1 MKSSLRTFLRRPL
14 RPSLLLLQVFLGSL
28 IMTLAL
34 SAALGKRAQDAPTER
49 FNFIAGYEDA
59 DSSQTYSLF
68 YTKELPDLRKLAPD
82 VAQLAVVSD
91 LYSPTVIVGDTR
103 YALRAGA
110 RVSTGYFDLEP
121 PDLVQGTVF
130 TETEF
135 EKGQDV
141 ALLSEQAAKAL
152 YGDTDPVGQTLNLE
166 TDDYNPDTPPAPPTP
181 YRIVGTFSSPIA
193 NQLNDLPALYL
204 PYGSSGQANPAT
216 TLAVQA
222 KPGQGEAAR
231 AQLLSAARQ
240 VYKDKEEL
248 KNQAGGEGQDFM
260 IKAPGEEIYAPDQ
273 GIDQDVLVFSLFGA
287 VALVV
292 SSIGIFSATV
302 IEAEERAHEIGIRRA
317 LGASAARV
325 GSSLILRALS
335 IAVIGS
341 VLGIAGAALLIPMF
355 QTSAQNLFLFGGTKL
370 VFNPL
375 AAAAVFGTVV
385 VVSVVLGLVPAFR
398 VGRLKP
404 VQALRES
411 V

>member
-1 MKSSLRTFLRRPL
+1 MNSLRAFLRRPL

-82 VAQLAVVSD
+82 VAQIAVVSD
-91 LYSPTVIVGDTR
+91 LYGPTVIVGDTR
-103 YALRAGA
+103 YALRSGA

-121 PDLVQGTVF
+121 PNLVQGTVF
-130 TETEF
+130 TAEEF

-141 ALLSEQAAKAL
+141 ALLSEGAAKAL
-152 YGDTDPVGQTLNLE
+152 YGDADPIGQTLNLE
-166 TDDYNPDTPPAPPTP
+166 TDDFNSDTPPAPPTP
-181 YRIVGTFSSPIA
+181 YRIVGTFTSPIA

-204 PYGSSGQANPAT
+204 PYESSGQANPAS
-216 TLAVQA
+216 TLAVRA

-231 AQLLSAARQ
+231 TQLLSAARR

-260 IKAPGEEIYAPDQ
+260 IKAPGEEIYAPNQ
-273 GIDQDVLVFSLFGA
+273 GIDQDVLVFGLFGA

-317 LGASAARV
+317 LGASAARI
-325 GSSLILRALS
+325 GSSLVMRAFVV
-335 IAVIGS
+335 AVIGS
-341 VLGIAGAALLIPMF
+341 VLGIAGAALLIPVF
-355 QTSAQNLFLFGGTKL
+355 QDSAQSLYLFGGTRL

-375 AAAAVFGTVV
+375 AAATVFGMIVII
-385 VVSVVLGLVPAFR
+385 SVVLGLVPAFR

>member
-1 MKSSLRTFLRRPL
+1 MNSLRAFLRRPL

-82 VAQLAVVSD
+82 VAQIAVVSD
-91 LYSPTVIVGDTR
+91 LYGPTVIVGDTR
-103 YALRAGA
+103 YALRSGA

-121 PDLVQGTVF
+121 PNLVQGTVF
-130 TETEF
+130 TAEEF

-141 ALLSEQAAKAL
+141 ALLSEGAAKAL
-152 YGDTDPVGQTLNLE
+152 YGDADPIGQTLNLE
-166 TDDYNPDTPPAPPTP
+166 TDDFTSDTPPAPPTP
-181 YRIVGTFSSPIA
+181 YRIVGTFTSPIA

-204 PYGSSGQANPAT
+204 PYESSGQANPAS
-216 TLAVQA
+216 TLAVRA

-231 AQLLSAARQ
+231 TQLLSAARR

-260 IKAPGEEIYAPDQ
+260 IKAPGEEIYAPNQ
-273 GIDQDVLVFSLFGA
+273 GIDQDVLVFGLFGA

-317 LGASAARV
+317 LGASAARI
-325 GSSLILRALS
+325 GSSLVMRAFVV
-335 IAVIGS
+335 AVIGS
-341 VLGIAGAALLIPMF
+341 VLGIAGAALLIPVF
-355 QTSAQNLFLFGGTKL
+355 QDSAQSLYLFGGTRL

-375 AAAAVFGTVV
+375 AAATVFGMIVII
-385 VVSVVLGLVPAFR
+385 SVVLGLVPAFR

>member
-1 MKSSLRTFLRRPL
+1 MSFFRAFRQRPL
-14 RPSLLLLQVFLGSL
+14 RPTLLLLQILLGSL

-34 SAALGKRAQDAPTER
+34 SAALGERTQNAPSER
-49 FNFIAGYEDA
+49 FNFIAGYATDN
-59 DSSQTYSLF
+59 SSRSYSVF
-68 YTKELPDLRKLAPD
+68 YAGELPELSKLAPD

-103 YALRAGA
+103 YALRSGA

-130 TETEF
+130 TKEEF

-141 ALLSEQAAKAL
+141 ALLSERAAKAL
-152 YGDTDPVGQTLNLE
+152 FGDVDPIGQALNLE
-166 TDDYNPDTPPAPPTP
+166 TDDFNSETPPAPPTP
-181 YRIVGTFSSPIA
+181 YRIVGTFIPTRASQYSGQPT
-193 NQLNDLPALYL
+193 LYL

-216 TLAVQA
+216 MLAVEA

-231 AQLLSAARQ
+231 TQLLSAARQ
-240 VYKDKEEL
+240 VYKDEIK
-248 KNQAGGEGQDFM
+248 QQGGEEGQDFM
-260 IKAPGEEIYAPDQ
+260 IKAPGEDIYAFGDQ
-273 GIDQDVLVFSLFGA
+273 GVDQDVLVFGLFGA

-325 GSSLILRALS
+325 GSSLVLRALS
-335 IAVIGS
+335 FAVVGS
-341 VLGIAGAALLIPMF
+341 ISGIAGAALLIPVF
-355 QTSAQNLFLFGGTKL
+355 RDSAQNLFLFGGTKL

-375 AAAAVFGTVV
+375 AATAVFGTIV
-385 VVSVVLGLVPAFR
+385 VVSVVLGLVPALR

>member
-1 MKSSLRTFLRRPL
+1 MKSFFRTFWQRPL
-14 RPSLLLLQVFLGSL
+14 RPSLLLLQIFLGSL

-34 SAALGKRAQDAPTER
+34 SAALGNRASDAPTER
-49 FNFIAGYEDA
+49 FNFIAGYSTD
-59 DSSQTYSLF
+59 DSSQSYSVF
-68 YTKELPDLRKLAPD
+68 YAKELPELLKLSPD

-103 YALRAGA
+103 YALRSGA
-110 RVSTGYFDLEP
+110 RVSTGYFDIEP

-130 TETEF
+130 TKEEF

-141 ALLSEQAAKAL
+141 ALLSEQAARAL
-152 YGDTDPVGQTLNLE
+152 FSDADPIGQTLNLE
-166 TDDYNPDTPPAPPTP
+166 TDDFNSDTPPAPPTP
-181 YRIVGTFSSPIA
+181 YRIIGTFKPTMTSQY
-193 NQLNDLPALYL
+193 NGQPAFYL
-204 PYGSSGQANPAT
+204 PYSSSGQANPAT

-222 KPGQGEAAR
+222 KPNQGEEAR

-240 VYKDKEEL
+240 TYASEI
-248 KNQAGGEGQDFM
+248 KNQGGEEGQDFM
-260 IKAPGEEIYAPDQ
+260 IKAPSEDIYAVGDQ
-273 GIDQDVLVFSLFGA
+273 GIDQDVLVFGLFGV

-302 IEAEERAHEIGIRRA
+302 IEAEERAHEIGVRRA
-317 LGASAARV
+317 LGASAARI
-325 GSSLILRALS
+325 GWSLVLRALS
-335 IAVIGS
+335 IAVFGS
-341 VLGIAGAALLIPMF
+341 VLGIIGAALLIPLV
-355 QTSAQNLFLFGGTKL
+355 QDSAQNLFLFGGTKL

-375 AAAAVFGTVV
+375 AAAAVFGTIII
-385 VVSVVLGLVPAFR
+385 VSGVLGLIPAFR

>member
-1 MKSSLRTFLRRPL
+1 MTSLLRAFRQRPL
-14 RPSLLLLQVFLGSL
+14 RLSLLLLQVFLGSL

-34 SAALGKRAQDAPTER
+34 SAALGNRAQDVPPER
-49 FNFIAGYEDA
+49 FDFVAGYQTS
-59 DSSQTYSLF
+59 DSSMKFGVF
-68 YTKELPDLRKLAPD
+68 YAAGLPGLLKLAPD
-82 VAQLAVVSD
+82 VEQLAIISPIYGPTAVVN
-91 LYSPTVIVGDTR
+91 DTR
-103 YALRAGA
+103 YGLRSAV
-110 RVSTGYFDLEP
+110 RVSEGFFDIALLS
-121 PDLVQGTVF
+121 LVKGTFF

-135 EKGQDV
+135 TEGQDV
-141 ALLSEQAAKAL
+141 ALLSEQAATTL
-152 YGDTDPVGQTLNLE
+152 FGDADPIGQTLNLE
-166 TDDYNPDTPPAPPTP
+166 TDNQGLGIPSAPTP
-181 YRIVGTFSSPIA
+181 YRIVGTFVPTITG
-193 NQLNDLPALYL
+193 QFNDQPALYL
-204 PYGSSGQANPAT
+204 PYGSSGEASAAT
-216 TLAVQA
+216 TLSVQA

-231 AQLLSAARQ
+231 TELLSAARKLYGAN
-240 VYKDKEEL
+240 VKD
-248 KNQAGGEGQDFM
+248 QGGSEGQDFM
-260 IKAPGEEIYAPDQ
+260 IKALGENIYATADQ
-273 GIDQDVLVFSLFGA
+273 GVDQDVLVFGLFGA

-325 GSSLILRALS
+325 GSSLVLQALS
-335 IAVIGS
+335 VAVIGS
-341 VLGIAGAALLIPMF
+341 VLGIAGAALLIPVF
-355 QTSAQNLFLFGGTKL
+355 QSSAQNLFLLGGTKL

>member
-1 MKSSLRTFLRRPL
+1 MNSFRAFWRRPL
-14 RPSLLLLQVFLGSL
+14 RSSLLLLQVFLGSL

-34 SAALGKRAQDAPTER
+34 SAALGKRAQDAPTEN
-49 FNFIAGYEDA
+49 FNFIAGYSSD
-59 DSSQTYSLF
+59 DSSQTYSVF
-68 YTKELPDLRKLAPD
+68 YTKELPELRKLAPD
-82 VAQLAVVSD
+82 VAQIAVVSD
-91 LYSPTVIVGDTR
+91 LYVPTVIVGDTR
-103 YALRAGA
+103 YALRSGA

-152 YGDTDPVGQTLNLE
+152 FGDADPIGQTLNLE
-166 TDDYNPDTPPAPPTP
+166 TDDYRSDTPPAPPTP
-181 YRIVGTFSSPIA
+181 YRVVGTFAPAITSQYSG
-193 NQLNDLPALYL
+193 QPALYL
-204 PYGSSGQANPAT
+204 PYSSSGQANPAS
-216 TLAVQA
+216 TLAVRA

-240 VYKDKEEL
+240 VYADQIK
-248 KNQAGGEGQDFM
+248 QQGGSEGKDFM
-260 IKAPGEEIYAPDQ
+260 IKAPDENIYGNGDQ
-273 GIDQDVLVFSLFGA
+273 GVDQDVLVFGLFGA

-317 LGASAARV
+317 LGASAARI

-335 IAVIGS
+335 VAVIGS
-341 VLGIAGAALLIPMF
+341 VLGIAAAAMLIPVF
-355 QTSAQNLFLFGGTKL
+355 QDSAQKLFLFGGAKL

>member
-1 MKSSLRTFLRRPL
+1 MGSLRAFLRRPL

-49 FNFIAGYEDA
+49 FNFIAGYATD
-59 DSSQTYSLF
+59 DSSRSYSVF
-68 YTKELPDLRKLAPD
+68 DAKELPELRKLAPD
-82 VAQLAVVSD
+82 VAQIAVVSD
-91 LYSPTVIVGDTR
+91 LYGPTVIVGDTR
-103 YALRAGA
+103 YALRSGA

-121 PDLVQGTVF
+121 PDLMQGTVF

-152 YGDTDPVGQTLNLE
+152 YGDADPVGQTLNLE
-166 TDDYNPDTPPAPPTP
+166 TDDFNSETPPAPPTP
-181 YRIVGTFSSPIA
+181 YRIVGTFAPTITSQYSG
-193 NQLNDLPALYL
+193 QPALYL
-204 PYGSSGQANPAT
+204 PYSSSGQANPAS
-216 TLAVQA
+216 TLAVRA

-240 VYKDKEEL
+240 VYADQIK
-248 KNQAGGEGQDFM
+248 QQGGSEGKDFM
-260 IKAPGEEIYAPDQ
+260 IKAPDENIYGTGDQ
-273 GIDQDVLVFSLFGA
+273 GIDQDVLVFGLFGA

-325 GSSLILRALS
+325 GWGLILRALTV
-335 IAVIGS
+335 AVVGS
-341 VLGIAGAALLIPMF
+341 AAGIAGAALLIPVF
-355 QTSAQNLFLFGGTKL
+355 QDSAQKLYLFGGARL
-370 VFNPL
+370 IFNPL
-375 AAAAVFGTVV
+375 AAAAVFGTIV

>member
-1 MKSSLRTFLRRPL
+1 MNSLHAFLRRPL
-14 RPSLLLLQVFLGSL
+14 RLSLLLLQVFLGSL

-34 SAALGKRAQDAPTER
+34 SAALGKRTQDAPTER
-49 FNFIAGYEDA
+49 FNFVAGYSTN
-59 DSSQTYSLF
+59 DSSMSYSVF
-68 YTKELPDLRKLAPD
+68 YAKEVPELLKLAPD
-82 VAQLAVVSD
+82 VARLAVVSD
-91 LYSPTVIVGDTR
+91 LYAPTVISGDTR
-103 YALRAGA
+103 YALRSGA

-130 TETEF
+130 TNEEF

-141 ALLSEQAAKAL
+141 ALLSEGAAKAL
-152 YGDTDPVGQTLNLE
+152 FDDADPIGQSLNLE
-166 TDDYNPDTPPAPPTP
+166 TDDFNPATPPAPPTP
-181 YRIVGTFSSPIA
+181 YRIVGVFRPTFTSQYSG
-193 NQLNDLPALYL
+193 QPALYL
-204 PYGSSGQANPAT
+204 PYSSSGQANPAT
-216 TLAVQA
+216 TLAVLA

-231 AQLLSAARQ
+231 TQLLSAARQ
-240 VYKDKEEL
+240 TYAEEI
-248 KNQAGGEGQDFM
+248 KNQGGEEGQDFM
-260 IKAPGEEIYAPDQ
+260 IKAPGENIYGTSDQ

-325 GSSLILRALS
+325 GWGLILRALS
-335 IAVIGS
+335 VAVVGS
-341 VLGIAGAALLIPMF
+341 ILGIAGAALLIPVF
-355 QTSAQNLFLFGGTKL
+355 QDSAQNLFLFGGTKL

-375 AAAAVFGTVV
+375 AAAAVFGTIV